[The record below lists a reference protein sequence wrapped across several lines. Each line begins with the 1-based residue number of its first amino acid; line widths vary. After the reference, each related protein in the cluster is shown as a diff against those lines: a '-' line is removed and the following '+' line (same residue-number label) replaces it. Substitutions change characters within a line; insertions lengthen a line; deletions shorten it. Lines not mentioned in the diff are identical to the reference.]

1 MFCIYCSSLQ
11 VEVSFYEDVTRTIVF
26 LPRDCFQGNRW
37 KEKLLFLQNKL
48 SQYANL
54 GSASII
60 CKKKDSFSLQ
70 ACYQVLALGAI
81 WLLLRWE
88 QSVRMGWIACILIFI
103 FWPKNLISWHNFSH
117 LFHHKLTLDTK
128 LTNIACG

>member
-60 CKKKDSFSLQ
+60 CKKKGFFFASGMLSGFGLGSYLIAAKMRTECKNGMDSMHPNF
-70 ACYQVLALGAI
+70 YILAKKPDFLA
-81 WLLLRWE
+81 
-88 QSVRMGWIACILIFI
+88 
-103 FWPKNLISWHNFSH
+103 
-117 LFHHKLTLDTK
+117 
-128 LTNIACG
+128 